1 MLSAY
6 FSFSQNQK
14 DTIVFDRKLEEVTIS
29 ATKTAKSIAK
39 LPIPVMIISEK
50 EIEEFGSS
58 KLFDVIKNANQ
69 NNNTL
74 HTVHYNSVSLDDLR
88 EDVVME
94 SSSLEKEIIIE
105 NFPKEKNGFLVVA
118 KVIED

>member
-1 MLSAY
+1 LEGFFYEFKMKDMSEIMTVDILS
-6 FSFSQNQK
+6 SIK
-14 DTIVFDRKLEEVTIS
+14 G
-29 ATKTAKSIAK
+29 AK
-39 LPIPVMIISEK
+39 PSE
-50 EIEEFGSS
+50 SVH